1 MSQDIRYLDEIFDE
15 VSKTED
21 IIYGT
26 APDLPFFFL
35 FEWNTQEQDLDMDI
49 YEPTD
54 DTEENRPVII
64 FIHTGAFFSGH
75 NELDD
80 VTDLSIAAAKRGY
93 VAVSINYRLG
103 LNVLSSYSGER
114 AVFRGVQD
122 ASAAIRFLREHH
134 EDFNIDPENI
144 FIWGTSAGAFIGLHL
159 AFSEENE
166 RPQSTYGNSSD
177 PDLGCIHCE
186 GNEYDQNGKPN
197 ALVSCW
203 GAIGDLDWIDA
214 ENNIPTVL
222 YHGTL
227 DPIVPFESGF
237 PFTIDIALPIVYGSS
252 LINDKL
258 NELDIQNELYAEE
271 GELHEYWGTVNGNWF
286 SGPNNYFDQIKDTAF
301 SFLYNQLDQNQIGDI
316 NSDDEVNV
324 LDVILLV
331 SMVLGLE
338 DASNSSDINDDGTID
353 ILDVI
358 QLVNLIL

>member
-1 MSQDIRYLDEIFDE
+1 MLVE
-15 VSKTED
+15 
-21 IIYGT
+21 
-26 APDLPFFFL
+26 
-35 FEWNTQEQDLDMDI
+35 
-49 YEPTD
+49 YE
-54 DTEENRPVII
+54 
-64 FIHTGAFFSGH
+64 
-75 NELDD
+75 
-80 VTDLSIAAAKRGY
+80 
-93 VAVSINYRLG
+93 
-103 LNVLSSYSGER
+103 
-114 AVFRGVQD
+114 
-122 ASAAIRFLREHH
+122 
-134 EDFNIDPENI
+134 
-144 FIWGTSAGAFIGLHL
+144 
-159 AFSEENE
+159 
-166 RPQSTYGNSSD
+166 
-177 PDLGCIHCE
+177 
-186 GNEYDQNGKPN
+186 QNGKPN

-214 ENNIPTVL
+214 ENNIPTAL

-338 DASNSSDINDDGTID
+338 DASNSSDINNDGTID